1 MTLSFLFS
9 LKRRNIRLRKC
20 KGPMSEQTFLTREG
34 LKKLEEELN
43 YLRTVRR
50 AEVAERLHDAQE
62 DGELIENAE
71 YEDAKNE
78 QAFVEGKILTLEAL
92 LSNAVIIKDKVT
104 HGVVA
109 VGSRVTVKENGGN
122 RPEIYELVGA
132 AEADPKQGRISN
144 ESPLGKALLGR
155 KVGDEVKV
163 NAPAGT
169 LSFRIAAID

>member
-1 MTLSFLFS
+1 
-9 LKRRNIRLRKC
+9 
-20 KGPMSEQTFLTREG
+20 MSEQTFLTREG

-92 LSNAVIIKDKVT
+92 LSNAVIIKDKDKST
-104 HGVVA
+104 HGMVA
-109 VGSRVTVKENGGN
+109 VGSRVTVKENGGG

-169 LSFRIAAID
+169 LSFRIAAIE

>member
-1 MTLSFLFS
+1 
-9 LKRRNIRLRKC
+9 
-20 KGPMSEQTFLTREG
+20 MSEQTFLTREG

-43 YLRTVRR
+43 HLRTVRR
-50 AEVAERLHDAQE
+50 AEVADRLHNAQE

-78 QAFVEGKILTLEAL
+78 QAFVEGRILTLESM
-92 LSNAVIIKDKVT
+92 LSNAVIIKDKGG
-104 HGVVA
+104 HGVV
-109 VGSRVTVKENGGN
+109 VIGSKITVKEIGGG
-122 RPEIYELVGA
+122 RPEAYELVGA

-155 KVGDEVKV
+155 RVGDEVKV

-169 LSFRIAAID
+169 LSFRVTAID

>member
-1 MTLSFLFS
+1 
-9 LKRRNIRLRKC
+9 
-20 KGPMSEQTFLTREG
+20 MSEQTFLTREG

-50 AEVAERLHDAQE
+50 AEVADRLHDAQE

-78 QAFVEGKILTLEAL
+78 QAFVEGRILTLESM
-92 LSNAVIIKDKVT
+92 LSNAVIIKDK
-104 HGVVA
+104 GLGQGQVVIGSKITIKE
-109 VGSRVTVKENGGN
+109 VGGGK
-122 RPEIYELVGA
+122 PEIYELVGA

-155 KVGDEVKV
+155 RVGDEVKV

-169 LSFRIAAID
+169 LSFRITAID